1 MNCFQAAKRIV
12 VKVGTSTLTHDT
24 GIINIR
30 RMENLVKVL
39 ADIKNSGRELVVVTS
54 AAISVGV
61 GKLGLS
67 EKPKDMPSKQAA
79 AAVGQCELMYLY
91 DKAFSEYNHTVSQLL
106 LTRDM
111 MENAHW
117 KQNIKNTFC
126 RLLEMGAIPIVNEND
141 TVNTEEIEFGD
152 NDTLS
157 ALVATLV
164 DADALV
170 IMSDVDGLYTENPR
184 KHPQTAKLI
193 PTVTEINDD
202 ILAIAQGA
210 GTDRGTG
217 GMITKLHA
225 AEITMNAGIDMTII
239 SGDHPENLYRLFDGE
254 TIGTHFVAKNKNT
267 L

>member
-12 VKVGTSTLTHDT
+12 VKIGTSTLTHDT
-24 GIINIR
+24 GVINIR

-39 ADIKNSGRELVVVTS
+39 ADIKNSGRELVIVTS

-91 DKAFSEYNHTVSQLL
+91 DKTFSEYNHIVSQLL

-164 DADALV
+164 GADALI
-170 IMSDVDGLYTENPR
+170 IMSDVAGLYTANPQ
-184 KHPQTAKLI
+184 KDPSATLI
-193 PTVTEINDD
+193 PTVTELDD
-202 ILAIAQGA
+202 NVRALAQGA
-210 GTDRGTG
+210 GTQRGTG

-225 AEITMNAGIDMTII
+225 ADIVMPAGIDMAII
-239 SGDHPENLYRLFDGE
+239 CGDQPTNLYRLFDGE
-254 TIGTHFVAKNKNT
+254 PIGTHFVASKK
-267 L
+267 